1 MSIRIVVLNFNGGE
15 LTLRCLNALQA
26 LDKAVPKAEIVVVD
40 NASTDGSLEAIRTLP
55 SPVVIIENE
64 INTGFPANNL
74 ALHDLENV
82 DYVALLNND
91 AFPEPNWLTEL
102 VAAMESDRGLGA
114 VCSKMVLAPQ
124 FLDVS
129 ITSPG
134 FDAGPLDSRRLGV
147 QVRGVNAGKTDLW
160 KGAHLGTGG
169 WGREYDHSGA
179 FEWAAPS
186 ATLRIPVEVG
196 VTSIEVTIR
205 LQSLEPIEVT
215 IDGGARAK
223 TETVMPEG
231 SDVTITV
238 KGEPYDVINNVG
250 SVVLTNGAGA
260 DRGWLE
266 RDWGHYD
273 EPVDVFAWCGGAVL
287 LRTEYL
293 KDVGLLDERFF
304 LYYEDT
310 DLSWRG
316 QARGWRYRTAP
327 SAVVRHVHSAS
338 SGVGSTVF
346 DHYVQRNRLLMLV
359 KNAPARVALREIV
372 LFVRVTISY
381 AVRRTLLPFFR
392 GHRPD
397 TLIVQRRTLS
407 FFSFLRLLPAMLVTR
422 RSLRRQKLVSD
433 AELSVWFLSQ

>member
-1 MSIRIVVLNFNGGE
+1 MSVRVVVLNFNGGE

-26 LDKAVPKAEIVVVD
+26 LDEAGPKAEIVVVD
-40 NASTDGSLEAIRTLP
+40 NASTDGSVEAVRTLP

-91 AFPEPNWLTEL
+91 AFPETDWLSEL
-102 VAAMESDRGLGA
+102 VTAMEADRGLGA

-179 FEWAAPS
+179 FEWAAPR

-215 IDGGARAK
+215 INGGARAK

-250 SVVLTNGAGA
+250 SFLYEDGAGA

-266 RDWGHYD
+266 RDWGQYD
-273 EPVDVFAWCGGAVL
+273 QPVDVFNWCGGAVL
-287 LRTEYL
+287 LRPEYL
-293 KDVGLLDERFF
+293 EDVGLFDERFF

-327 SAVVRHVHSAS
+327 KAVVRHVHSAS
-338 SGVGSTVF
+338 SGVGSAVF
-346 DHYVQRNRLLMLV
+346 EHYVERNRLLLLV
-359 KNAPARVALREIV
+359 KNAPMPVAIREMVRFTRSTASYGLRRVVIPLLHGRRPETK
-372 LFVRVTISY
+372 L
-381 AVRRTLLPFFR
+381 VRRR
-392 GHRPD
+392 
-397 TLIVQRRTLS
+397 VKS
-407 FFSFLRLLPAMLVTR
+407 FMSFLRLLPAMLLTR
-422 RSLRRQKLVSD
+422 RSLRREKLVD
-433 AELSVWFLSQ
+433 DVELAKWFVER